1 MRLYRTYWKTRFKL
15 NFQNLF
21 GIQPFIAGYPYGDAN
36 SILHLDTVFLDFRE
50 MSDASAN
57 TMLSRKRESAYG
69 HETINSTA
77 MKIGW

>member
-1 MRLYRTYWKTRFKL
+1 LYRTYRKTRYKL

-36 SILHLDTVFLDFRE
+36 PILHLDTVFSAFPE
-50 MSDASAN
+50 MTDASAN
-57 TMLSRKRESAYG
+57 TVLSRKRESADG